1 MRNDDAVLSMRMEE
15 GSAGYGVYCML
26 LELMRDSEALRLVPN
41 PTRLSFALNE
51 PDHELIRRVLCD
63 YALFELQPDGTVS
76 SPFLDASMAA
86 YTEQRNAAREAGKRG
101 AQKRWGKKTTD
112 NDSQPSE
119 EVPPTNSEIAPNT
132 PPHIGSIT
140 NTNIPTQSTVSNE
153 ENKTKPSKLLSLS
166 YGDWTGERLVTLCKE
181 SKEEVPEDLVV
192 ALKREK
198 NPARNRGL
206 VAEWC
211 RNLHLT
217 MPVCNFILA
226 YTHDALVG
234 SSELKKF
241 IRLYKYITE
250 GDFKPKHPNEYVI
263 SRLLSDEPIA

>member
-41 PTRLSFALNE
+41 PVRLSFALNE
-51 PDHELIRRVLCD
+51 PDSELIRRVLCD
-63 YALFELQPDGTVS
+63 YALFVLQPDGTVS

-119 EVPPTNSEIAPNT
+119 EVPPTSSEIAPNT
-132 PPHIGSIT
+132 PPHIGSIA
-140 NTNIPTQSTVSNE
+140 NTNIPTQSIVTTE
-153 ENKTKPSKLLSLS
+153 EKSTKPSKLLSLNWQ
-166 YGDWTGERLVTLCKE
+166 DWTGERLVTLCKE
-181 SKEEVPEDLVV
+181 SKEEVPEDLVI
-192 ALKREK
+192 ALKRQK
-198 NPARNRGL
+198 NPEHNRGF
-206 VAEWC
+206 VAECC
-211 RNLHLT
+211 RNLHLS

-226 YTHDALVG
+226 YTNDALVG

-250 GDFKPKHPNEYVI
+250 GDFRPTHPNEYVI
-263 SRLLSDEPIA
+263 SRLLGSDTIA